1 MTPATSSAWAKITPV
16 TSEVLGIK
24 TLPDALAYIECELV
38 DLETLKKTGV
48 CIGKAVNITV
58 KEELWDEEHSSFA
71 AGFAKTLHYISEDAY
86 YTTGKVVHVAENFT
100 NMTND

>member
-1 MTPATSSAWAKITPV
+1 MKARSRISTAWGRSTGVIRVTSSRAKITPV

-48 CIGKAVNITV
+48 CIGKARNHHREGRAV
-58 KEELWDEEHSSFA
+58 
-71 AGFAKTLHYISEDAY
+71 G
-86 YTTGKVVHVAENFT
+86 
-100 NMTND
+100 

>member
-58 KEELWDEEHSSFA
+58 KEELWDEEHSRDVYKRQFP
-71 AGFAKTLHYISEDAY
+71 KY
-86 YTTGKVVHVAENFT
+86 
-100 NMTND
+100 